1 MKYITRNV
9 KRTDATEQLLQ
20 AADLLDRA
28 IDRVDAAVVAAE
40 LEDTA
45 LREQMQAAYRHL
57 LFLVSYLGEK
67 S

>member
-28 IDRVDAAVVAAE
+28 IACVDAAVVAAE
-40 LEDTA
+40 LEDSA
-45 LREQMQAAYRHL
+45 LREQLQAAYRHL
-57 LFLVSYLGEK
+57 LFLVTCLGA
-67 S
+67 

>member
-28 IDRVDAAVVAAE
+28 IACVDAAVVAAD
-40 LEDTA
+40 LEDAA

-57 LFLVSYLGEK
+57 LFLVSYLGGK
-67 S
+67 